1 MIKKIILLKGRVQ
14 GVGCRNYCA
23 KYARKFAIQ
32 GSATNL
38 RDGTVKLIVAAENEL
53 IIKEYIS
60 SLISN
65 PGGFMFYGDIRDID
79 VSDYSG
85 KIDGDYN
92 F

>member
-1 MIKKIILLKGRVQ
+1 MVKKVIILKGRVQ

-23 KYARKFAIQ
+23 KYARKFAIK

-38 RDGTVKLIVAAENEL
+38 SDGTVKLIVEAENEL
-53 IIKEYIS
+53 IIQKYIS
-60 SLISN
+60 ALITNS
-65 PGGFMFYGDIRDID
+65 GGFSFYGNIRDAD

>member
-1 MIKKIILLKGRVQ
+1 MIKKIILKGRVQ
-14 GVGCRNYCA
+14 GVGCRSYCA
-23 KYARKFAIQ
+23 RYARKFAIH

-38 RDGTVKLIVAAENEL
+38 RDGSVRLIIEAENEL
-53 IIKEYIS
+53 IIKNYIS

-65 PGGFMFYGDIRDID
+65 PDRYNFYGNIRDID
-79 VSDYSG
+79 VSDYAG

>member
-1 MIKKIILLKGRVQ
+1 MIKKIILKGRVQ
-14 GVGCRNYCA
+14 GVGCRGYCA
-23 KYARKFAIQ
+23 GYARKYLIN

-38 RDGTVKLIVAAENEL
+38 GDGSVRL
-53 IIKEYIS
+53 IINISDELVLQRFVS

-65 PGGFMFYGDIRDID
+65 PDNRIFYGSIEDIS

-85 KIDGDYN
+85 VTAGDYN

>member
-1 MIKKIILLKGRVQ
+1 MRKKIILKGRVQ
-14 GVGCRNYCA
+14 GVGCRGYCA
-23 KYARKFAIQ
+23 KYARKFGIR

-38 RDGTVKLIVAAENEL
+38 KDGTVMLIVEAENEL
-53 IIKEYIS
+53 IIRNYIS
-60 SLISN
+60 SLLSN
-65 PGGFMFYGDIRDID
+65 PGGFNFYGNIKDID

>member
-1 MIKKIILLKGRVQ
+1 MIKKVILKGRVQ
-14 GVGCRNYCA
+14 GVGCRGYCA
-23 KYARKFAIQ
+23 RYAKKLAIH

-38 RDGTVKLIVAAENEL
+38 RDGSVRLILEAEDEL
-53 IIKEYIS
+53 IFQRFIS
-60 SLISN
+60 SLLSN
-65 PGGFMFYGDIRDID
+65 PDEYMFYGNIRDID

>member
-1 MIKKIILLKGRVQ
+1 MIKKIILKGRVQ
-14 GVGCRNYCA
+14 GVGCRGYCT
-23 KYARKFAIQ
+23 KYARKFAIH

-38 RDGTVKLIVAAENEL
+38 RDGSVRLIIKAGNEL
-53 IIKEYIS
+53 IIKNYIT

-65 PGGFMFYGDIRDID
+65 PDGYNFYGAIRDID
-79 VSDYSG
+79 VSDYTG

>member
-1 MIKKIILLKGRVQ
+1 MIKKIILKGKVQ
-14 GVGCRNYCA
+14 GVGCRGYCA
-23 KYARKFAIQ
+23 RYAKKLTIH

-38 RDGTVKLIVAAENEL
+38 RDGSVRLILEAENEL
-53 IIKEYIS
+53 IFQRFIS
-60 SLISN
+60 SLLSN
-65 PGGFMFYGDIRDID
+65 PDGYMFYGNIRDID

>member
-1 MIKKIILLKGRVQ
+1 MIKKMITLKGRVQ

-23 KYARKFAIQ
+23 KYARKLFIN

-38 RDGTVKLIVAAENEL
+38 RDGSVRLLVEAENEL
-53 IIKEYIS
+53 IIQEYIS
-60 SLISN
+60 SLLKN
-65 PGGFMFYGDIRDID
+65 PGMFMFYGSIRDID
-79 VSDYSG
+79 VSDYAG